1 MKTKFMLETQRKS
14 SETLDKILKFID
26 GGKTTTHLMP
36 NSWSKT
42 TNKFL
47 VKLCI
52 WFEKL
57 LKNNL
62 IGI

>member
-1 MKTKFMLETQRKS
+1 MKTIFILETQRES
-14 SETLDKILKFID
+14 IETFDRILIFID
-26 GGKTTTHLMP
+26 GEKTTTHLMP

-42 TNKFL
+42 TNKFFL
-47 VKLCI
+47 KLSI